1 MTGNNC
7 KVGIL
12 MILIIIVIF
21 VMTSEPYK
29 IDHEIGARIKR
40 DSDNP
45 KNSTDDDG
53 GFSVN
58 PDGRFCSKNYM
69 MSRKGKCVRIVGT

>member
-1 MTGNNC
+1 
-7 KVGIL
+7 
-12 MILIIIVIF
+12 
-21 VMTSEPYK
+21 MTSEPYK

-40 DSDNP
+40 ESDNS

-58 PDGRFCSKNYM
+58 PGDKFCSKNHQ